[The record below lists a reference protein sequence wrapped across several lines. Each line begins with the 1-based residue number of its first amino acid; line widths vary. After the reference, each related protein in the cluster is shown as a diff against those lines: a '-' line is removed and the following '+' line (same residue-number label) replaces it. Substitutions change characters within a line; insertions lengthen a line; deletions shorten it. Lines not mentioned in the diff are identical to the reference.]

1 MNSKR
6 PVVLVIAGLDP
17 SGGAGIQADIQT
29 LSSLQC
35 HCTPVVSVLTA
46 QDSKRLYRS
55 DAIDPFIVRTQ
66 LKTLADEF
74 TFSAIKL
81 GALGSHEVAVV
92 IGQFIQ
98 ELKIEQPNLPVI
110 LDPVIKASGGGELSN
125 EKLLKTLLNNVIPYC
140 TLITP
145 NSPEINIL
153 TGISNIKSAA
163 MHITKSG
170 VSVLVTGGHN
180 RDSETGILKNNLF
193 SHSLAGDEEH
203 QWSINTI
210 EGEFRGTGCMFSSS
224 IAGFMA
230 NNLSLI
236 QAIEKSQAFVSTS
249 LKQAYTLASG
259 QKIPLRTITQ
269 NYE

>member
-1 MNSKR
+1 MNKKR

-35 HCTPVVSVLTA
+35 HCTPVISVLTT
-46 QDSKRLYRS
+46 QDSMRLYRS
-55 DAIDPFIVRTQ
+55 DAVDPDIVRTQ
-66 LKTLADEF
+66 LEALANEF

-81 GALGSHEVAVV
+81 GALGTHEVAIVV
-92 IGQFIQ
+92 GQFIQ
-98 ELKIEQPNLPVI
+98 ELRIKQPNLPII

-125 EKLLKTLLNNVIPYC
+125 EKLLKTLLNKVIPYC

-145 NSPEINIL
+145 NDLEINIL
-153 TGISNIKSAA
+153 TGISNTKSAA
-163 MHITKSG
+163 MHLTKLG

-180 RDSETGILKNNLF
+180 RNSETGVLNNHLF
-193 SHSLAGDEEH
+193 FHSLTGSEEH

-230 NNLSLI
+230 NNFSLI
-236 QAIEKSQAFVSTS
+236 QSIEKSQVFVSNS
-249 LKQAYTLASG
+249 LKQAYTLDSG
-259 QKIPLRTITQ
+259 QKIPQRTITL
-269 NYE
+269 